1 MYQLKPRQR
10 TVIAAIM
17 LVASFISLMSQT
29 MVVTALPVVE
39 AQLHQPLAVVQWLTT
54 GYTLVIGIITPLSAN
69 LYEKYKNTITA
80 SSSWQ
85 SSPSF

>member
-39 AQLHQPLAVVQWLTT
+39 AQLH
-54 GYTLVIGIITPLSAN
+54 
-69 LYEKYKNTITA
+69 
-80 SSSWQ
+80 
-85 SSPSF
+85 